1 MSQPQPM
8 SSKMEN
14 RNVKATDGDE
24 VHIEYDI
31 EQDASTAAET
41 NKESTRCDRCQ
52 DHIIH
57 CLKPV
62 LHEYHPLPSHPNR
75 CQRFKNSMY
84 CPPHGRIGAFLLVLS
99 VGFIWWGVL
108 WAVVDKE
115 ALPGGN
121 LFSLF
126 LLFVFCWCGGYLI
139 SLVHLPP
146 LLGMLIVGG
155 ILGNVPGIDIARNI
169 DQEWSTGCR
178 QIALAII
185 LICAGLGLDPA
196 ALRRLSFVVVRL
208 AFSPCI
214 AETIADGVAA
224 HLILGFPWQWGFM
237 LGFVISAVSPA
248 VVVPSLLSLSER
260 GYGVE
265 KGVPTLVMA
274 ASSIDDV
281 LAITG
286 FGVLIGITFSSGD
299 LAWNLLKGP
308 VEAIVGILVGIVMG
322 VILWYVP
329 QRKSKHLVLFR
340 SVMVLGLS
348 LLAIFGSNKVEWSG
362 SGPLAALTLAFV
374 AALRWRKEL
383 KEGEDNPVEGV
394 MGVLWMIFQPLL
406 FGLIAAAVEINKLE
420 ADTVGLGIAV
430 LGIGL
435 GVRCLVA
442 FVAVFGTNLNMKEKL
457 FIPFA
462 WLPKATVQAAIGA
475 VAYDMAITNKKDEYV
490 GYGENILQLA
500 VLSILLT
507 APTGAAII
515 AILGPTLLH
524 CPPGTDELGRKGKTN
539 VDDPEACAP
548 LQEIT
553 GGDGDAVQ
561 NIVDGVSA
569 MSLDRKKRNTMGD
582 ESEMKVANEEDSKV

>member
-1 MSQPQPM
+1 
-8 SSKMEN
+8 MEH
-14 RNVKATDGDE
+14 R
-24 VHIEYDI
+24 
-31 EQDASTAAET
+31 
-41 NKESTRCDRCQ
+41 
-52 DHIIH
+52 
-57 CLKPV
+57 
-62 LHEYHPLPSHPNR
+62 
-75 CQRFKNSMY
+75 M
-84 CPPHGRIGAFLLVLS
+84 
-99 VGFIWWGVL
+99 
-108 WAVVDKE
+108 
-115 ALPGGN
+115 
-121 LFSLF
+121 
-126 LLFVFCWCGGYLI
+126 
-139 SLVHLPP
+139 
-146 LLGMLIVGG
+146 
-155 ILGNVPGIDIARNI
+155 
-169 DQEWSTGCR
+169 